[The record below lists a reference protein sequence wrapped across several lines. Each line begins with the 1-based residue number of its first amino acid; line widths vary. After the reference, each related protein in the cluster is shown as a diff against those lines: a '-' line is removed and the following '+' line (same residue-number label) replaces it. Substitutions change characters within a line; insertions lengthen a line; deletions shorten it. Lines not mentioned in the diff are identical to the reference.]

1 MQTASHLWVR
11 MHMQF
16 GFRIVLHAYSIFI
29 FHKYFNWSF
38 PLCRQEISSKA
49 IQVDFAANHPES
61 GWLAHIRQFILQQH
75 HSGQTFQLTI
85 QILDG

>member
-1 MQTASHLWVR
+1 MHVAFLVSRGTSTAL
-11 MHMQF
+11 F
-16 GFRIVLHAYSIFI
+16 L
-29 FHKYFNWSF
+29 
-38 PLCRQEISSKA
+38 LCRQEISSKA

-61 GWLAHIRQFILQQH
+61 GWLAHIRQFILRQH